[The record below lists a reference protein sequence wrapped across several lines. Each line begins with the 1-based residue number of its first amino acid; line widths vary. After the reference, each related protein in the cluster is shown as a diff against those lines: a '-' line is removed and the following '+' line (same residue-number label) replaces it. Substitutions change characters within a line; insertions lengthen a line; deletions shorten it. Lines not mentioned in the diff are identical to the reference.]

1 MIHIKGIKPAIQL
14 PDLFGS
20 KKELSFEVT
29 FTDDMKYEEPGNEG
43 ADFRKLTG
51 LSLNRWNY
59 HKDACLIGWR
69 YWKGEFQLVPYLHFK
84 EPRDDFDNKVGSY
97 AGYFNN
103 GSIQG
108 FKSGDKVSGVIHFSD
123 GRWTIKLG
131 DRISTYSHGSDAKKA
146 FRIMT
151 WFGGTCP
158 PSKTF
163 SIPLKLKRFLRIFKS
178 LTVN

>member
-14 PDLFGS
+14 PDLIGS
-20 KKELSFEVT
+20 HNALSFEVT
-29 FTDDMKYEEPGNEG
+29 FTEEMKYEEPNNEG

-51 LSLNRWNY
+51 LSLNRWDY

-69 YWKGEFQLVPYLHFK
+69 YWEGEFQLVPYLHFS

-108 FKSGDKVSGVIHFSD
+108 FKVGDTVSGIIHFQN
-123 GRWTIKLG
+123 GRWMIKLG
-131 DRISTYSHGSDAKKA
+131 DRISTYSHTSDARKS
-146 FRIMT
+146 FRIIT

-158 PSKTF
+158 PSRTF
-163 SIPLKLKRFLRIFKS
+163 CIPLKIQRFLRI
-178 LTVN
+178 LPNI